1 MNYPS
6 LEITEYEGVQSATL
20 KDGVELTPAL
30 AEEIRS
36 FPGKISITDISQLP
50 LDFLTALLDGF
61 NGDYLSL
68 LGNFQLSPEAA
79 EALSRF
85 TGGINLND
93 ITDLPEN
100 VAASLA
106 KHQGELDLNGLSL
119 LSEAAGL
126 QLAKHAKCVG
136 LENLDFDNLP
146 DTVVEAFKKA
156 WPDVWG
162 NV

>member
-1 MNYPS
+1 MNYPA
-6 LEITEYEGVQSATL
+6 LVITEYEGAQSATL

-61 NGDYLSL
+61 NGKYLSL
-68 LGNFQLSPEAA
+68 LGDFQLSPEAA

-93 ITDLPEN
+93 ITDLPED
-100 VAASLA
+100 VAAALA
-106 KHQGELDLNGLSL
+106 KHEGELDLNGLSSL
-119 LSEAAGL
+119 TEASGL
-126 QLAKHAKCVG
+126 QLAKHGKCVG

-146 DTVVEAFKKA
+146 TMVVEAFGKA

-162 NV
+162 NA

>member
-6 LEITEYEGVQSATL
+6 LEVTEYEGVQSATL

-36 FPGKISITDISQLP
+36 FPGKLSITDISQLP
-50 LDFLTALLDGF
+50 LDFLTTLLEGF

-68 LGNFQLSPEAA
+68 LGNFHLSPKAA

-85 TGGINLND
+85 KGGINLND
-93 ITDLPEN
+93 VTDLPED
-100 VAASLA
+100 VAAALA
-106 KHQGELDLNGLSL
+106 NHDGELDLNGLSS
-119 LSEAAGL
+119 LSEASGL

-136 LENLDFDNLP
+136 LENLDFDSLP
-146 DTVVEAFKKA
+146 PTVVEAFGKA
-156 WPDVWG
+156 WPNVWG
-162 NV
+162 G

>member
-6 LEITEYEGVQSATL
+6 LEITEYEGVKAATL

-36 FPGKISITDISQLP
+36 FPGKLSITEISQLP
-50 LDFLTALLDGF
+50 LDFLKTLLEGF
-61 NGDYLSL
+61 HGDYLSL
-68 LGNFQLSPEAA
+68 LGNFQLTSEAA
-79 EALSRF
+79 EALGRF
-85 TGGINLND
+85 KGGINLND
-93 ITDLPEN
+93 IADLPED
-100 VAASLA
+100 VAAALA
-106 KHQGELDLNGLSL
+106 KHEGELDLNGLSSL
-119 LSEAAGL
+119 AEASGL

-136 LENLDFDNLP
+136 LENLDFDSLP
-146 DTVVEAFKKA
+146 ATVVEAFGKA